1 MPARLLVGLVMRRF
15 NMPDSGMSRL
25 RKPKATPGSL
35 LISTRP
41 FATSL
46 FTSVPARYT
55 LSAETNV
62 YWHFSSARRALA
74 CRSTPQPV
82 NRRPI
87 PAISNSIL
95 MMQHAQHWGQTC
107 FSTVRFIRRIVCNG
121 KLVQKK
127 IADLRPFFLYAYCAY
142 RLQSAVHVPSS
153 LVTPILSELAVI
165 RIPVSPSP
173 ILTYTL
179 SSPSSKRT
187 PVMSGMPLPNIKEY
201 ELPTLVTVTFPS
213 SSMIVSP
220 PPLNDIV
227 PSYVPINR
235 SLSAGSVSLS
245 HATINSNDT
254 TTNVPI
260 IFIVFITFSFCY
272 T

>member
-1 MPARLLVGLVMRRF
+1 MRRF
-15 NMPDSGMSRL
+15 KTPERGMSRL

-41 FATSL
+41 FAISL
-46 FTSVPARYT
+46 FTSVPASNT

-62 YWHFSSARRALA
+62 YWHFSSARNALA
-74 CRSTPQPV
+74 CRSTPQPAS
-82 NRRPI
+82 RSAI
-87 PAISNSIL
+87 PAINTIIL
-95 MMQHAQHWGQTC
+95 MVLHAQHWGQT
-107 FSTVRFIRRIVCNG
+107 RFLLSDLFDGLSVIVNWN
-121 KLVQKK
+121 KK
-127 IADLRPFFLYAYCAY
+127 MASVPAIFLCVICIAY

-153 LVTPILSELAVI
+153 FVTPMLSELAVI

-187 PVMSGMPLPNIKEY
+187 PVISGMPLPNIKEY

-220 PPLNDIV
+220 SPLNDMV
-227 PSYVPINR
+227 PSYVPTNR
-235 SLSAGSVSLS
+235 SLSEGSVSLS
-245 HATINSNDT
+245 HETINSNDT
-254 TTNVPI
+254 ITNAPI
-260 IFIVFITFSFCY
+260 FFIVFITFSFCY